1 MLSNSKTKN
10 YKKVAEH
17 TGADKDFEEKKQ
29 MEFLVLKTIFY
40 YTVCLS
46 VCPCFT
52 AEHTATDKDF
62 RKKALKTDNVLSKV
76 KRWNLK

>member
-17 TGADKDFEEKKQ
+17 TGVDKDFGETKQ

-52 AEHTATDKDF
+52 GEHTGTDKEF
-62 RKKALKTDNVLSKV
+62 EKKSLKKQTLFKV
-76 KRWNLK
+76 K